1 MKEQSN
7 LQRWM
12 DWIEKDHSAEGLA
25 TLLADDVTF
34 FSPVVHTPQ
43 IGRKITMA
51 YLLAAG
57 NTIGNDTFRYVQEL
71 DCGDRAVL
79 EFETEMDGIHVNGI
93 DMIEWNDDGKI
104 VKFKVMLR
112 PLKAV
117 QMVHAQMGKMLEAMK
132 ASAP

>member
-1 MKEQSN
+1 MEKQSN

-12 DWIEKDHSAEGLA
+12 HWLKNDHSAEGLEA
-25 TLLADDVTF
+25 LLSDDVTF

-43 IGRKITMA
+43 VGKRITMA

-71 DCGDRAVL
+71 DCGEHGVL
-79 EFETEMDGIHVNGI
+79 EFETEMDGIHVNGVDI
-93 DMIEWNDDGKI
+93 IEWNSDGEI

-117 QMVHAQMGKMLEAMK
+117 QMVHVQMGKMLETMK
-132 ASAP
+132 